1 MHRTLQRG
9 GWALSAAAVAVVR
22 MACAQDVPTVLPPP
36 APGATPALESMTP
49 PERTMPVDAVHL
61 RQAKSVPGDRR
72 WAVAYQGNVYLFAGQ
87 ETRDAFVRDPATFAA
102 VDAGA
107 CGRMGPLGGLGDARR
122 HALQDGLLYFFAS
135 DACMQAFRAA
145 PKQYMEPY
153 DQLPSGTPEL
163 QRAGLEIFD
172 RWVAWAGGKD
182 AVRRA
187 STYRQVTEERV
198 TSGGREWDRVEE
210 LEIAG
215 PSSLRRRDVWRP
227 VDDPKATP
235 TEYDLAAT
243 PERTVLTMRPG
254 PSSEFEGTRRTAF
267 RRAMNRLP
275 WAILQAR
282 FRPEAGLLVIRTGEG
297 RLGDADCDYVAT
309 WFEGNLTNLAIDKST
324 GRLVQMGYVGRDTQ
338 QRVMSLTMDAVD
350 HAGPEALRL
359 PTQWVIYPTG
369 EKEGTMGPKARIM
382 VGPAA
387 SAPAAGP
394 ATESPSAPATA
405 PAPATPAP
413 AR

>member
-1 MHRTLQRG
+1 MG
-9 GWALSAAAVAVVR
+9 ACVAAIAR
-22 MACAQDVPTVLPPP
+22 MAIAQEVPTVLPPP
-36 APGATPALESMTP
+36 ADGATPSLEAMTA

-72 WAVAYQGNVYLFAGQ
+72 WAVGYQGNVYLFSGP
-87 ETRDAFVRDPATFAA
+87 ETRDVFMRDPVTFAA

-135 DACMQAFRAA
+135 DACMEAFRAA

-153 DQLPSGTPEL
+153 DQLPSATPEL
-163 QRAGLEIFD
+163 QRAGLEAFD

-198 TSGGREWDRVEE
+198 NSGGRDWDRIEE
-210 LEIAG
+210 LEVTG
-215 PSSLRRRDVWRP
+215 PSSMRRRDLWRP
-227 VDDPKATP
+227 ADDPKATP
-235 TEYDLAAT
+235 TEYDLVST
-243 PERTVLTMRPG
+243 PERTVLTIRPG
-254 PSSEFEGTRRTAF
+254 PTGEFEGTRRTAF
-267 RRAMNRLP
+267 RRSMNRLP

-309 WFEGNLTNLAIDKST
+309 WFEGNLTFLAIDKST
-324 GRLVQMGYVGRDTQ
+324 GRLVQMGYTGRDTQ

-350 HAGPEALRL
+350 YAGPEALRL
-359 PTQWVIYPTG
+359 PTQWVVYPTG
-369 EKEGTMGPKARIM
+369 EKEGLRGPKARIT
-382 VGPAA
+382 VGPAQ
-387 SAPAAGP
+387 APAP
-394 ATESPSAPATA
+394 ASPAPESPSAPATA